1 MTYSEGR
8 NIFREKLK
16 SLFEVNEIDF
26 YFKTVLQS
34 IFNIEQ
40 TALAL
45 SPTKLFNENQK
56 RELEKVLKQL
66 LQEQPLQYII
76 GKAYFRS
83 LTLTV
88 NSSVLIPRPETEE
101 LVNWVLEDHQNL
113 EEKQTL
119 IDFGTGSGCIAIA
132 LAKEQPSFE
141 VTAIDFYSS
150 VLNLAKQNAIK
161 NKTSVSFF
169 KEQPSFEV
177 TAIDFYSSVLNLAKQ
192 NAIKNKTSVSF
203 LQHDILQLNTLKLNV
218 DIIVSNPPYIPP
230 SEQREMKPNV
240 LNYEPHLALFVPEN
254 DPLIFYRSILE
265 YGLLYLVSDGLI
277 YFEINPRFLSE
288 MKSLILSFKVYSI
301 LERKDIFGKLRMLRV
316 QKK

>member
-88 NSSVLIPRPETEE
+88 NS
-101 LVNWVLEDHQNL
+101 
-113 EEKQTL
+113 
-119 IDFGTGSGCIAIA
+119 
-132 LAKEQPSFE
+132 
-141 VTAIDFYSS
+141 
-150 VLNLAKQNAIK
+150 
-161 NKTSVSFF
+161 
-169 KEQPSFEV
+169 
-177 TAIDFYSSVLNLAKQ
+177 
-192 NAIKNKTSVSF
+192 
-203 LQHDILQLNTLKLNV
+203 
-218 DIIVSNPPYIPP
+218 
-230 SEQREMKPNV
+230 
-240 LNYEPHLALFVPEN
+240 
-254 DPLIFYRSILE
+254 
-265 YGLLYLVSDGLI
+265 
-277 YFEINPRFLSE
+277 
-288 MKSLILSFKVYSI
+288 
-301 LERKDIFGKLRMLRV
+301 
-316 QKK
+316 

>member
-16 SLFEVNEIDF
+16 SLLEVNEIDF

-132 LAKEQPSFE
+132 LA
-141 VTAIDFYSS
+141 
-150 VLNLAKQNAIK
+150 
-161 NKTSVSFF
+161 

>member
-161 NKTSVSFF
+161 NKTSVSF
-169 KEQPSFEV
+169 
-177 TAIDFYSSVLNLAKQ
+177 
-192 NAIKNKTSVSF
+192 

-316 QKK
+316 KKK

>member
-76 GKAYFRS
+76 GEAYFRS

-132 LAKEQPSFE
+132 LA
-141 VTAIDFYSS
+141 
-150 VLNLAKQNAIK
+150 
-161 NKTSVSFF
+161 

>member
-66 LQEQPLQYII
+66 LQEQPLQYIT

-132 LAKEQPSFE
+132 LA
-141 VTAIDFYSS
+141 
-150 VLNLAKQNAIK
+150 
-161 NKTSVSFF
+161 

>member
-76 GKAYFRS
+76 SKAYFRS

-132 LAKEQPSFE
+132 LA
-141 VTAIDFYSS
+141 
-150 VLNLAKQNAIK
+150 
-161 NKTSVSFF
+161 

>member
-161 NKTSVSFF
+161 NKTSVSF
-169 KEQPSFEV
+169 
-177 TAIDFYSSVLNLAKQ
+177 
-192 NAIKNKTSVSF
+192 

-265 YGLLYLVSDGLI
+265 YGLLHLVSDGLI

>member
-34 IFNIEQ
+34 IFNIDQ

-132 LAKEQPSFE
+132 LA
-141 VTAIDFYSS
+141 
-150 VLNLAKQNAIK
+150 
-161 NKTSVSFF
+161 

>member
-141 VTAIDFYSS
+141 VTA
-150 VLNLAKQNAIK
+150 N
-161 NKTSVSFF
+161 
-169 KEQPSFEV
+169 
-177 TAIDFYSSVLNLAKQ
+177 DFYSSVLNLAKQ

>member
-119 IDFGTGSGCIAIA
+119 IDFGTGSGCIPIA
-132 LAKEQPSFE
+132 LSQAFPHASI
-141 VTAIDFYSS
+141 TAIDVSEKA
-150 VLNLAKQNAIK
+150 LAVARENANKYKSTINWELK
-161 NKTSVSFF
+161 N
-169 KEQPSFEV
+169 
-177 TAIDFYSSVLNLAKQ
+177 
-192 NAIKNKTSVSF
+192 
-203 LQHDILQLNTLKLNV
+203 ILSEKSLDQKYDL
-218 DIIVSNPPYIPP
+218 IVSNPPYVRAL
-230 SEQREMKPNV
+230 EKVEMSKNV
-240 LNYEPHLALFVPEN
+240 LAYEPELALFVTDK
-254 DPLIFYRSILE
+254 DPLIFYKKISELAFDFLSQD
-265 YGLLYLVSDGLI
+265 GLLF
-277 YFEINPRFLSE
+277 FEINEYLGE
-288 MKSLILSFKVYSI
+288 ETTALIKNIGFKKIVLKQDMY
-301 LERKDIFGKLRMLRV
+301 LKNRMIMA
-316 QKK
+316 KAIA

>member
-8 NIFREKLK
+8 NIFMKKLK

-161 NKTSVSFF
+161 NKTSVSF
-169 KEQPSFEV
+169 
-177 TAIDFYSSVLNLAKQ
+177 
-192 NAIKNKTSVSF
+192 

-218 DIIVSNPPYIPP
+218 DLIVSNPPYIPP

>member
-1 MTYSEGR
+1 LSYLDDKSIGMTYSEGR

-161 NKTSVSFF
+161 NKTSVSF
-169 KEQPSFEV
+169 
-177 TAIDFYSSVLNLAKQ
+177 
-192 NAIKNKTSVSF
+192 

>member
-161 NKTSVSFF
+161 NK
-169 KEQPSFEV
+169 
-177 TAIDFYSSVLNLAKQ
+177 I
-192 NAIKNKTSVSF
+192 SVSF

>member
-66 LQEQPLQYII
+66 LQEQPLQFII

-132 LAKEQPSFE
+132 LA
-141 VTAIDFYSS
+141 
-150 VLNLAKQNAIK
+150 
-161 NKTSVSFF
+161 

>member
-16 SLFEVNEIDF
+16 SLLEVNEIDF

-150 VLNLAKQNAIK
+150 VL
-161 NKTSVSFF
+161 
-169 KEQPSFEV
+169 
-177 TAIDFYSSVLNLAKQ
+177 DLAKQ

-218 DIIVSNPPYIPP
+218 DIIVSNPPYIPT

>member
-161 NKTSVSFF
+161 NKTSVSF
-169 KEQPSFEV
+169 
-177 TAIDFYSSVLNLAKQ
+177 
-192 NAIKNKTSVSF
+192 

-288 MKSLILSFKVYSI
+288 MKSLILSYKVYSI

>member
-76 GKAYFRS
+76 GEAYFRS

-150 VLNLAKQNAIK
+150 VL
-161 NKTSVSFF
+161 
-169 KEQPSFEV
+169 
-177 TAIDFYSSVLNLAKQ
+177 DLAKQ

-288 MKSLILSFKVYSI
+288 LKSLILSFKVYSI

>member
-141 VTAIDFYSS
+141 VTAF
-150 VLNLAKQNAIK
+150 
-161 NKTSVSFF
+161 
-169 KEQPSFEV
+169 
-177 TAIDFYSSVLNLAKQ
+177 DFYSSVLNLAKQ

>member
-40 TALAL
+40 IALAL

-76 GKAYFRS
+76 GEAYFRS

-150 VLNLAKQNAIK
+150 VL
-161 NKTSVSFF
+161 
-169 KEQPSFEV
+169 
-177 TAIDFYSSVLNLAKQ
+177 DLAKQ

-288 MKSLILSFKVYSI
+288 LKSLILSFKVYSI

>member
-66 LQEQPLQYII
+66 LQEQPLQYIT

-132 LAKEQPSFE
+132 LAKDQPSFE

-150 VLNLAKQNAIK
+150 VL
-161 NKTSVSFF
+161 
-169 KEQPSFEV
+169 
-177 TAIDFYSSVLNLAKQ
+177 DLAKQ

>member
-161 NKTSVSFF
+161 NKTSVSF
-169 KEQPSFEV
+169 
-177 TAIDFYSSVLNLAKQ
+177 
-192 NAIKNKTSVSF
+192 
-203 LQHDILQLNTLKLNV
+203 LQHDILQLNSLKLNV

-301 LERKDIFGKLRMLRV
+301 LERKDIFGKLRMVRV

>member
-16 SLFEVNEIDF
+16 SLLEVNEIDF

-161 NKTSVSFF
+161 NKTSVSF
-169 KEQPSFEV
+169 
-177 TAIDFYSSVLNLAKQ
+177 
-192 NAIKNKTSVSF
+192 
-203 LQHDILQLNTLKLNV
+203 LQHDILQLNSLKLNV

>member
-8 NIFREKLK
+8 NIFRKKLK

-161 NKTSVSFF
+161 NKTSVSF
-169 KEQPSFEV
+169 
-177 TAIDFYSSVLNLAKQ
+177 
-192 NAIKNKTSVSF
+192 

>member
-119 IDFGTGSGCIAIA
+119 IDFGTGSGCVAIA
-132 LAKEQPSFE
+132 LA
-141 VTAIDFYSS
+141 
-150 VLNLAKQNAIK
+150 
-161 NKTSVSFF
+161 

>member
-161 NKTSVSFF
+161 NKTSVSF
-169 KEQPSFEV
+169 
-177 TAIDFYSSVLNLAKQ
+177 
-192 NAIKNKTSVSF
+192 

>member
-26 YFKTVLQS
+26 YFKTVLES

-161 NKTSVSFF
+161 NKTSVSF
-169 KEQPSFEV
+169 
-177 TAIDFYSSVLNLAKQ
+177 
-192 NAIKNKTSVSF
+192 

-265 YGLLYLVSDGLI
+265 YGLLSLVSDGLI

-301 LERKDIFGKLRMLRV
+301 LERKDIFGKLRMLLV

>member
-119 IDFGTGSGCIAIA
+119 IDLGTGSGCIAIA
-132 LAKEQPSFE
+132 LA
-141 VTAIDFYSS
+141 
-150 VLNLAKQNAIK
+150 
-161 NKTSVSFF
+161 

>member
-16 SLFEVNEIDF
+16 SLLEVNEIDF

-161 NKTSVSFF
+161 NKTSVSF
-169 KEQPSFEV
+169 
-177 TAIDFYSSVLNLAKQ
+177 
-192 NAIKNKTSVSF
+192 

-265 YGLLYLVSDGLI
+265 YGLLSLVSDGLI
-277 YFEINPRFLSE
+277 YFEINPRFLLE

>member
-161 NKTSVSFF
+161 NKTSVSF
-169 KEQPSFEV
+169 
-177 TAIDFYSSVLNLAKQ
+177 
-192 NAIKNKTSVSF
+192 

-254 DPLIFYRSILE
+254 DPLILYRSILE